1 MAILQNFGNCLELI
15 IPEDFSDTVVG
26 FPYLAV

>member
-1 MAILQNFGNCLELI
+1 MAILQNFGNSLERV
-15 IPEDFSDTVVG
+15 IPEDFSETVVG